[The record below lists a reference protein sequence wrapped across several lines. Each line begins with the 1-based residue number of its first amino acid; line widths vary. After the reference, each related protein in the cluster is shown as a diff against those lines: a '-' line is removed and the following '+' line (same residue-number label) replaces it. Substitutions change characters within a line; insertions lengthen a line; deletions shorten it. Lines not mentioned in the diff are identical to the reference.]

1 MGPLYRVVRVNT
13 PAHTTR
19 PSAFAD
25 MRTIIKAGYY
35 WKKSQPI
42 PIPVGTLLAAMGS
55 HGGAGMFL
63 LGISTGEWERNP
75 HEVDYGLRIPVQWQ
89 PVIYDHGSNVKPDP
103 GKAAV
108 RMVGD
113 MLDKFNVR
121 FGAEATQ
128 GEFRE
133 VLEYVLGGSLV
144 RPA

>member
-1 MGPLYRVVRVNT
+1 M
-13 PAHTTR
+13 
-19 PSAFAD
+19 
-25 MRTIIKAGYY
+25 
-35 WKKSQPI
+35 
-42 PIPVGTLLAAMGS
+42 
-55 HGGAGMFL
+55 
-63 LGISTGEWERNP
+63 ERNP
-75 HEVDYGLRIPVQWQ
+75 DEVDYGLRIPVQWQ
-89 PVIYDHGSNVKPDP
+89 PVIYDHGSNVKPDA

-133 VLEYVLGGSLV
+133 VLGYVLSGSLV